1 MSDEKISTSAA
12 TDNTENSN
20 TKDRRDFLRNSML
33 AAGAVATL
41 VAAEGANAQTCYDAY
56 GNVIKATTPAKV
68 IDVALNSADVT
79 LDDMYSILK
88 QLGGLTGCL
97 ACGFNGFDL
106 RFRINPVV
114 KLSTRIPVA
123 ATIMG

>member
-1 MSDEKISTSAA
+1 MSDEKISTTESEDNSA
-12 TDNTENSN
+12 
-20 TKDRRDFLRNSML
+20 KDRRDFLRNSML

-56 GNVIKATTPAKV
+56 GNVIKTTATPKV
-68 IDVALNSADVT
+68 IDVALNSSDVT

-88 QLGGLTGCL
+88 QLGGITGCL

-106 RFRINPVV
+106 RFRINPVI
-114 KLSTRIPVA
+114 KLTARVPVA
-123 ATIMG
+123 ASVIG